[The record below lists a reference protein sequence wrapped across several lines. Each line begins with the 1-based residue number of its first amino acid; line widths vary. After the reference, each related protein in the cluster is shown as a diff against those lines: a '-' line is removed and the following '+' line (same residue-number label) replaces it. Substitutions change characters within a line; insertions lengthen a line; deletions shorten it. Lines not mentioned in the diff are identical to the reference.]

1 MHYSNLISTSI
12 SKKEIDEI
20 LAAIER
26 INRLLPQLITLSN
39 EEKASLPKV
48 SFSNIDFV
56 NEVLDM
62 AEENPEQVPES
73 IDIPEIRKD
82 IELIESITRILR
94 PLKQLERKL
103 EDSALLA
110 GSEAYIPSLAIFN
123 SVRMKNRSQ
132 QHQRVTVS

>member
-12 SKKEIDEI
+12 SQKEIDEI

-26 INRLLPQLITLSN
+26 INKLLPQLTTLSN

-62 AEENPEQVPES
+62 AEDHPEQVPES
-73 IDIPEIRKD
+73 INIPEIRKD
-82 IELIESITRILR
+82 IELIESITKILH
-94 PLKQLERKL
+94 PLKQLEKKL

-123 SVRMKNRSQ
+123 SMRMRNREFKQSN
-132 QHQRVTVS
+132 VNVG

>member
-20 LAAIER
+20 LTAIER
-26 INRLLPQLITLSN
+26 INKLLPHLITLSN

-62 AEENPEQVPES
+62 AEEKPEQVPES
-73 IDIPEIRKD
+73 INIREIRKD
-82 IELIESITRILR
+82 IELIESITKILR
-94 PLKQLERKL
+94 PLKQLEKKL

-123 SVRMKNRSQ
+123 SMRMRNREYKR
-132 QHQRVTVS
+132 QRVTVS

>member
-1 MHYSNLISTSI
+1 MQYNNLISTSI
-12 SKKEIDEI
+12 TQKEIDEI

-26 INRLLPQLITLSN
+26 INKLLPNLITLTS

-48 SFSNIDFV
+48 SYSNIDFV

-62 AEENPEQVPES
+62 AEKNPEQVPES

-82 IELIESITRILR
+82 IELIESISKILQ
-94 PLKQLERKL
+94 PLKQLEKKL

-123 SVRMKNRSQ
+123 SVRMSARLHSR
-132 QHQRVTVS
+132 QHV

>member
-12 SKKEIDEI
+12 SQKEIDEI

-26 INRLLPQLITLSN
+26 INKLLPHLITLSN

-62 AEENPEQVPES
+62 AEDNPEQVPES
-73 IDIPEIRKD
+73 INIPEIRKD
-82 IELIESITRILR
+82 IELIESITKILR
-94 PLKQLERKL
+94 PLKQLEKKL

-123 SVRMKNRSQ
+123 SVRMRNREYKR
-132 QHQRVTVS
+132 QRITVS

>member
-12 SKKEIDEI
+12 SQKEIDEI

-26 INRLLPQLITLSN
+26 INKLLPHLITLSN

-62 AEENPEQVPES
+62 AEGNPEQVPES
-73 IDIPEIRKD
+73 INIPEIRKD
-82 IELIESITRILR
+82 IELIESITKILR
-94 PLKQLERKL
+94 PLRQLEKKL

-123 SVRMKNRSQ
+123 SMRMRNREYER
-132 QHQRVTVS
+132 QRITVS

>member
-1 MHYSNLISTSI
+1 MHYSNLISTSM
-12 SKKEIDEI
+12 SQKEIDEI

-26 INRLLPQLITLSN
+26 INKLLPHLITLSN

-62 AEENPEQVPES
+62 AEDNPEQVPES
-73 IDIPEIRKD
+73 INIPEIRKD
-82 IELIESITRILR
+82 IELIESITKILR
-94 PLKQLERKL
+94 PLKQLEKKL

-123 SVRMKNRSQ
+123 SVRMRNREYKR
-132 QHQRVTVS
+132 QRITVS

>member
-26 INRLLPQLITLSN
+26 INKLLPHLITLSN

-62 AEENPEQVPES
+62 VEDNPEQVPES
-73 IDIPEIRKD
+73 INIPEIRRD
-82 IELIESITRILR
+82 IELIESITKILQ
-94 PLKQLERKL
+94 PLKQLEKKL

-123 SVRMKNRSQ
+123 SMRMRNQEHKR
-132 QHQRVTVS
+132 QRLTVS

>member
-12 SKKEIDEI
+12 SQKEIDEI

-26 INRLLPQLITLSN
+26 INKLLPHLITLSN

-62 AEENPEQVPES
+62 AEDNPEQVPES
-73 IDIPEIRKD
+73 INIREIRKD
-82 IELIESITRILR
+82 IELIESITKILR
-94 PLKQLERKL
+94 PLKQLEKKL

-123 SVRMKNRSQ
+123 SVRMRNREYKP
-132 QHQRVTVS
+132 QRITVS

>member
-1 MHYSNLISTSI
+1 MQYNNLISTSI
-12 SKKEIDEI
+12 TQKEIDEI

-26 INRLLPQLITLSN
+26 INKLLPNLITLTS

-48 SFSNIDFV
+48 SYSNIDFV

-62 AEENPEQVPES
+62 AEKNPEQVPES

-82 IELIESITRILR
+82 IELIESISKILQ
-94 PLKQLERKL
+94 PLKQLEKKL

-123 SVRMKNRSQ
+123 SVRMSARLHTR
-132 QHQRVTVS
+132 QHA

>member
-26 INRLLPQLITLSN
+26 INKLLPQLITLTS

-94 PLKQLERKL
+94 PLRQLERKL

-123 SVRMKNRSQ
+123 SMRMRNRSQ

>member
-26 INRLLPQLITLSN
+26 INKLLPQLITLSN

-94 PLKQLERKL
+94 PLRQLERKL

-123 SVRMKNRSQ
+123 SMRMRNRS
-132 QHQRVTVS
+132 QHQRVTVN

>member
-12 SKKEIDEI
+12 SQKEIDEI

-26 INRLLPQLITLSN
+26 INKLLPHLITLSN

-62 AEENPEQVPES
+62 AEDNPEQVPES
-73 IDIPEIRKD
+73 INIREIRRD
-82 IELIESITRILR
+82 IELIESITKILR
-94 PLKQLERKL
+94 PLKQLEKKL

-123 SVRMKNRSQ
+123 SVRMRNREYKR
-132 QHQRVTVS
+132 QRITVS

>member
-12 SKKEIDEI
+12 SQKEIDEI

-26 INRLLPQLITLSN
+26 INKLLPNLVTLSN

-48 SFSNIDFV
+48 SYSNIDFI

-62 AEENPEQVPES
+62 AEKNPEQVPKS
-73 IDIPEIRKD
+73 INIPEIRKD
-82 IELIESITRILR
+82 IELIESITKILR
-94 PLKQLERKL
+94 PLRQLEKKL

-123 SVRMKNRSQ
+123 SVRMGSRASQ
-132 QHQRVTVS
+132 RQRMAVH

>member
-26 INRLLPQLITLSN
+26 INKLLPHLITLSN

-62 AEENPEQVPES
+62 VEDNPEQVPES
-73 IDIPEIRKD
+73 INIPEIRRD
-82 IELIESITRILR
+82 IELIESITKILQ
-94 PLKQLERKL
+94 PLKQLEKKL

-123 SVRMKNRSQ
+123 SMRMRNRE
-132 QHQRVTVS
+132 HKRQRLTVS

>member
-26 INRLLPQLITLSN
+26 INKLLPQLITLSN

-94 PLKQLERKL
+94 PLRQLERKL

-123 SVRMKNRSQ
+123 SMRMRNRSQ
-132 QHQRVTVS
+132 QRQRVTVS

>member
-12 SKKEIDEI
+12 SQKEIDEI

-26 INRLLPQLITLSN
+26 INKLLPHLITLSN

-62 AEENPEQVPES
+62 AEGNPEQVPES
-73 IDIPEIRKD
+73 INIPEIRKD
-82 IELIESITRILR
+82 IELIESITKILR
-94 PLKQLERKL
+94 PLKQLEKKL

-123 SVRMKNRSQ
+123 SMRMRNREYKRQ
-132 QHQRVTVS
+132 QITVS